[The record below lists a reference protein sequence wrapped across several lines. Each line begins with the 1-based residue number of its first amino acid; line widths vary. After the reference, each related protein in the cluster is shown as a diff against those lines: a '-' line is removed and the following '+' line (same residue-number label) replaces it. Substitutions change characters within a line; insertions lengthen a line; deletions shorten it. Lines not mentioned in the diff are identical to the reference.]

1 MGKKLKNKENLEYSN
16 VFDCKIHYNFDK
28 KQFTLLVPIEKDKN
42 IIENNN
48 WICIDPGIRTFLN
61 CKTNNGFIEI
71 GKNLSNKII
80 LYKILN

>member
-1 MGKKLKNKENLEYSN
+1 MGKKLKNNENLEYSN
-16 VFDCKIHYNFDK
+16 VFDK
-28 KQFTLLVPIEKDKN
+28 KQFTLLVP
-42 IIENNN
+42 IENNN